1 MNKEKLKE
9 KYMEYQ
15 MMIQQVQQLHQ
26 NIENLEKHIHD
37 ISKLDENLD
46 SISKV
51 KPENETLMALGSGIF
66 MKGILKDN
74 KKLIMNVG
82 SGVCVEKT
90 VEEARE
96 TVKKQLNEV
105 SILSQQMKEQA
116 NAVIEVV
123 QELQKEFEK
132 IKSEE

>member
-1 MNKEKLKE
+1 
-9 KYMEYQ
+9 
-15 MMIQQVQQLHQ
+15 LHQ